1 MVNSDLPS
9 LLKNLFALLEAHR
22 PAFSQQRI
30 FLRALG
36 LFLSEIFTFG
46 RHTVTQGLLAL
57 GLTDADWSPWYR
69 LFSLGRFQAEK
80 AAAILLGQTLQHV
93 PDDEPYI
100 IGVDGVGVPRT
111 GRKMP
116 GTAWLPALF
125 TAPFRRGLQ
134 RIQRFLDLAWLTPL
148 EEGYS
153 RAIPLLWLPAFTE
166 KAVTAEEFILKE
178 WEAALKALRWLREQ
192 LDGLGRA
199 KQWILLLVDGSLE
212 KGVEFWKGLPERVVV
227 LGRTARNRVFYH
239 LPPPEKEKKRGHPQW
254 YGERSPSPAQ
264 WLRQREGWKKEMLTV
279 RGRKIEVTYRV
290 EGPFLREGLPH
301 QPLFLIV
308 VRGCD
313 RKVGKG
319 KKKRIRRPPA
329 FFVVSAVREGG
340 EWVLPWSAT
349 FLLEWAWQRWEL
361 EVEHREVKSGL
372 GLGEKQC
379 WTLRSAVASV
389 QWSAWVYG
397 VLLLAGYRTWGL
409 CRGPAS
415 PGRWW
420 RGSRR
425 WSLNTLLRGLRAA
438 WWEEAKFR
446 AVWPGIST
454 NWVKKEGEMALLWN
468 AVAGTARI

>member
-1 MVNSDLPS
+1 MDSLSP
-9 LLKNLFALLEAHR
+9 LLKNLFVLLEAHR
-22 PAFSQQRI
+22 PAFTQERV

-36 LFLSEIFTFG
+36 LFLSEIFVFG

-69 LFSLGRFQAEK
+69 LFSLGRFVAEK
-80 AAAILLGQTLQHV
+80 AAAILLTSTLSHV
-93 PDDEPYI
+93 PEGQPYVA
-100 IGVDGVGVPRT
+100 GVDGVGVPRT
-111 GRKMP
+111 GQKMP

-134 RIQRFLDLAWLTPL
+134 RLQRFVDLAWLTPL

-153 RAIPLLWLPAFTE
+153 RAIPLLWLPAFTR
-166 KAVTAEEFILKE
+166 KAIRRSSEAQKE
-178 WEAALKALRWLREQ
+178 WEVALEAARWLRTQ
-192 LDGLGRA
+192 LDAHGR
-199 KQWILLLVDGSLE
+199 KNQGVLLLVDGALE
-212 KGVEFWKGLPERVVV
+212 RVVEFWRGLPKRLVV
-227 LGRTARNRVFYH
+227 LGRTARNRVLYY
-239 LPPPEKEKKRGHPQW
+239 LPDPGEKKRGRPRE
-254 YGERSPSPAQ
+254 YGERAPSPGH
-264 WLRQREGWKKEMLTV
+264 WLRERKGWSDATLRV
-279 RGRKIEVTYRV
+279 RGRDISVMYRV
-290 EGPFLREGLPH
+290 EGPFLREGLPN
-301 QPLFLIV
+301 QPLFLLV

-319 KKKRIRRPPA
+319 KKRVRRSPA
-329 FFVVSAVREGG
+329 FFVVSAIREGG
-340 EWVLPWSAT
+340 EWQLPWPAE
-349 FLLEWAWQRWEL
+349 FLLTWAWQRWEL

-379 WTLRSAVASV
+379 WNPRSAVTSV

-438 WWEEAKFR
+438 WWETAEFR
-446 AVWPGIST
+446 AVWPGITT
-454 NWVKKEGEMALLWN
+454 NWVKKEGEIASLWN

>member
-1 MVNSDLPS
+1 MKTLSP

-22 PAFSQQRI
+22 PAFTQERV

-36 LFLSEIFTFG
+36 LFLSEIFVFG

-57 GLTDADWSPWYR
+57 GLIDADWSSWYR
-69 LFSLGRFQAEK
+69 LFSLGRFVAEK
-80 AAAILLGQTLQHV
+80 AAAILLVQTLPHV
-93 PDDEPYI
+93 PEGQPYVA
-100 IGVDGVGVPRT
+100 GTDGVGVPRT
-111 GRKMP
+111 GHKMP
-116 GTAWLPALF
+116 GTAWLPAPF

-134 RIQRFLDLAWLTPL
+134 RLQRFVDLAWLTPL

-153 RAIPLLWLPAFTE
+153 RAIPLLWLPAFTR
-166 KAVTAEEFILKE
+166 KAISSAGEGRKE
-178 WEAALKALRWLREQ
+178 WEVALEAARWLRAQ
-192 LDGLGRA
+192 LDAQSR
-199 KQWILLLVDGSLE
+199 KNQWVLLLVDGALE
-212 KGVEFWKGLPERVVV
+212 RGVEFWRGLPERLVV

-239 LPPPEKEKKRGHPQW
+239 LPNPEGKGKRGAPQE
-254 YGERSPSPAQ
+254 YGERAFSLAQ
-264 WLRQREGWKKEMLTV
+264 WLRERKGWSEATLRV
-279 RGRKIEVTYRV
+279 RGREMTVTYRV
-290 EGPFLREGLPH
+290 EGPFLREGLPD
-301 QPLFLIV
+301 QPLFLLV

-319 KKKRIRRPPA
+319 KKERIRRPPA
-329 FFVVSAVREGG
+329 FFVVSAIREGG
-340 EWVLPWSAT
+340 EWRLLWSAE
-349 FLLEWAWQRWEL
+349 FLLTWAWQRWEL

-379 WTLRSAVASV
+379 WNPRSAVVSV

-425 WSLNTLLRGLRAA
+425 WSLNTLLRGLRTA
-438 WWEEAKFR
+438 WWEAAEFR
-446 AVWPGIST
+446 TVWPGIT
-454 NWVKKEGEMALLWN
+454 INWVEKEVEIASLWN
-468 AVAGTARI
+468 TVVGTARI